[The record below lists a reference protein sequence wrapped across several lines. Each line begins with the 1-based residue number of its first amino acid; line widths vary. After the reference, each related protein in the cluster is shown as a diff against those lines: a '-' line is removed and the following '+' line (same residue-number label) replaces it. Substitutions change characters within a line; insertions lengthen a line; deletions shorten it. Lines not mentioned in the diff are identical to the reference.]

1 MPPKA
6 DVPFNSS
13 RSWLLG
19 IFGVGEGSIRPL
31 AITLAVIAAIG
42 FVLGGGGWLAAQGWG
57 RSLAVWSAVV
67 SILLVV
73 LYFNPWLSLA
83 VLINAA
89 IVYQLLR

>member
-19 IFGVGEGSIRPL
+19 IFGVGEGSI
-31 AITLAVIAAIG
+31 
-42 FVLGGGGWLAAQGWG
+42 
-57 RSLAVWSAVV
+57 SLAVWSAVV